1 MIKFHGKK
9 FRNCMVRVKKPQ
21 PTLDSLFY
29 STPEQKVL
37 RLLIS
42 EPTTAFTPRVIS
54 SKLKGVRGLGGAEG
68 IMAILTHLQELDF
81 VDFVDN
87 RRAVRLRD
95 DGTCVRFL
103 KTLAALCDL
112 ENLRLMLQP
121 LSSRGILFGSRATGR
136 ARSDSDYDLFVVTEL
151 PDEVKKIVAR
161 HPMASQ
167 VELIA
172 WTPEQH
178 EKISRD
184 DPALERKLAGGVIL
198 WGSDW

>member
-1 MIKFHGKK
+1 
-9 FRNCMVRVKKPQ
+9 MVRVKKAP
-21 PTLDSLFY
+21 PTLDALFF

-37 RLLIS
+37 RLLLS
-42 EPTTAFTPRVIS
+42 EPTTAFTSRVIS

-68 IMAILTHLQELDF
+68 IMAILAHLQQLDF

-95 DGTCVRFL
+95 DGTSIRLL
-103 KTLAALCDL
+103 KTLSAICDL
-112 ENLRLMLQP
+112 ENLRTLLQP

-136 ARSDSDYDLFVVTEL
+136 ARSDSDYDLFVVSET
-151 PDEVKKIVAR
+151 PDEVRKAVAR
-161 HPMASQ
+161 HPMAPQ
-167 VELIA
+167 VELVV

-178 EKISRD
+178 EKLNRE
-184 DPALERKLAGGVIL
+184 DPGLERKLAVGIVL